1 MLLLLLLTLAVT
13 KGEVTPF
20 RPPVNGYAGVNPSG
34 QQAVLVDPT
43 MAQPASP
50 VTYHNTRRPSVNF
63 QSHATT
69 PDTQNVPSLAQRLRL
84 ERPKLSRR
92 PVNGSSLILQRL
104 RQQIEGKRSGPWKTY
119 LDGVSRRRVR
129 PGLSRLGGGAGV
141 SMRRRRPSP
150 TNQRRTPSGVL
161 RHRLAMQPKS
171 QGKQNEYLV
180 KWHSTYSGVNTTNKQ
195 IHTTEVPER
204 GDSRRETVHR
214 YSTNQYNNDGNLKS
228 ITKKSVF
235 SITTKPPEATGS
247 HNSGKV
253 PSVHDMTSMHY
264 KDTDPTTTLH
274 NEDSDVPVT
283 LKKVHTEDSHRPS
296 GGPSSHPTDGK
307 DILGSIQSI
316 FQAAKSDEDDLASIK
331 TVSHG
336 NASPKPLDIFSG
348 VSPTYGFKPSDNVF
362 GESDNQGPQIQASTL
377 SQQESAIPSHLTK
390 GNTLYAS
397 EVPPEPIL
405 LASQEP
411 TTGDFVVHVGRPLP
425 VSSDPD
431 ITGPERRMAGEGDI
445 LLEEDGDDIIVG
457 RPATLIEAPSDVPSP
472 PQPITIT
479 TALPPPI
486 SHVTSNTNTNHY
498 VQRQQDNN
506 VQNLMVDN
514 VQNYQPQSIP
524 LSYSQ
529 NNLNPLLEYIKVKY
543 RPEKIPAVPFSV
555 SSLQSI
561 IQAGRVPQVFRRE
574 DVMKHIQSDHM
585 RYQRP
590 AVNRLGE
597 PYTTS
602 MESVRA
608 KPQRKTDTN
617 GRGQFVAL
625 SSLALLAAFCG
636 YLLFLAPGSQV
647 ENKVMDPIKK
657 AVEEARS
664 GLNLIIEGLDEY
676 EGYIG
681 KDEHKT
687 EKEKAELQHNFEDSK
702 PTEDIPT
709 ILTKIWKT
717 VVPPEVTVSSSSTS
731 NIIGERKL
739 VDASALI
746 RGNKKKTSGYR
757 QPHAIP
763 MDQEGEVDAELR
775 QLNATINASILR
787 TTTGLTSVATSLVN
801 RFISSK
807 TVRKIISQ
815 LKIPV
820 WSARRDTTYTQIPKS
835 DSLQRPYAET
845 PNTVIQSIENLA
857 TKDVI
862 EKDNHQ
868 NVREQTISLE
878 NERHE
883 QEEAAEEEKSDTET
897 MKQEIMR
904 DNEHSEAAE
913 AHTSTMKPGTEQPE
927 LITFLHVVPLT
938 DEVKSSTPKITTTVE
953 VFHKKEGTQNK
964 SVDLKDEEKIGVTKT
979 KEEEE
984 LLKSMSNTERK
995 EVEQDRPEK
1004 KEQKPGE
1011 MTHEHHHKEKSTTQK
1026 NVPGNNNN
1034 DNNDDDNDDDTTDD
1048 KTQQHHQQDDT
1059 SLISTTTT
1067 TTAASKKKLVILNN
1081 LLHVQHHPEA
1091 HQQDPVPSPRTS
1103 AFLNNIALR
1112 PLPHSTTH
1120 PQ

>member
-1 MLLLLLLTLAVT
+1 MLLFVLLTLAVA

-69 PDTQNVPSLAQRLRL
+69 SDTQNVPSLAQRLRL

-119 LDGVSRRRVR
+119 LEGVSRRRVR

-150 TNQRRTPSGVL
+150 TNQRRTTPGVL

-180 KWHSTYSGVNTTNKQ
+180 KWHSTYSGVNTTNTQ
-195 IHTTEVPER
+195 IDTTEVPER
-204 GDSRRETVHR
+204 SDNRRETVHR
-214 YSTNQYNNDGNLKS
+214 YSHNQYNNDGNLKS

-264 KDTDPTTTLH
+264 KDTDTTTTLH
-274 NEDSDVPVT
+274 NEDSDVTP
-283 LKKVHTEDSHRPS
+283 KKDNTEDSPRPS

-316 FQAAKSDEDDLASIK
+316 FQAAKSDEEDLASIK

-348 VSPTYGFKPSDNVF
+348 VSPTYGFKPNDNVF
-362 GESDNQGPQIQASTL
+362 GQSDNQGSQTQASTL
-377 SQQESAIPSHLTK
+377 SQQESAILSHLTK
-390 GNTLYAS
+390 SNTLYAS

-431 ITGPERRMAGEGDI
+431 ITGPERRIAGEGDI

-457 RPATLIEAPSDVPSP
+457 RPATLIEAPPDVPSP
-472 PQPITIT
+472 PQPVTIT
-479 TALPPPI
+479 TVVPPI

-498 VQRQQDNN
+498 VQRHQDNN
-506 VQNLMVDN
+506 VQSLMVDN
-514 VQNYQPQSIP
+514 VQSYQPQSIP

-529 NNLNPLLEYIKVKY
+529 NNLNPLLEYIKIKY

-608 KPQRKTDTN
+608 KPQRKTDTS

-636 YLLFLAPGSQV
+636 YLLFLSPGSQV
-647 ENKVMDPIKK
+647 ENKVVDPIKK

-687 EKEKAELQHNFEDSK
+687 EKEKAELQHNFEESK

-731 NIIGERKL
+731 NIIGERRL

-807 TVRKIISQ
+807 TVRNIISQ

-820 WSARRDTTYTQIPKS
+820 WSARRDTTYIQIPKS
-835 DSLQRPYAET
+835 ESQQRPYSET
-845 PNTVIQSIENLA
+845 PNTVTQSIKNLA
-857 TKDVI
+857 TKDEI
-862 EKDNHQ
+862 EKDNNQ
-868 NVREQTISLE
+868 NVRETISLE

-883 QEEAAEEEKSDTET
+883 QEAAAEEKSDIET
-897 MKQEIMR
+897 MKQEIVR
-904 DNEHSEAAE
+904 DNEYSEAAE
-913 AHTSTMKPGTEQPE
+913 TNTSTSTMKQGTEQPE
-927 LITFLHVVPLT
+927 LITFLHVEPLT
-938 DEVKSSTPKITTTVE
+938 DEAKTSTPKITTTVE
-953 VFHKKEGTQNK
+953 VFHKKESTENK
-964 SVDLKDEEKIGVTKT
+964 SVDLKDEAKNGVTKT

-984 LLKSMSNTERK
+984 LLKGMSNTERK
-995 EVEQDRPEK
+995 EVEHDRPE

-1011 MTHEHHHKEKSTTQK
+1011 MTQEHHKEKSTTPK
-1026 NVPGNNNN
+1026 NVPGNNNDDN
-1034 DNNDDDNDDDTTDD
+1034 DNDNDDDTTDD
-1048 KTQQHHQQDDT
+1048 KTQQHQQDDT
-1059 SLISTTTT
+1059 SLSTTTT
-1067 TTAASKKKLVILNN
+1067 ASKKKLVILNN

-1103 AFLNNIALR
+1103 AFLDNIPLR
-1112 PLPHSTTH
+1112 PLPHSTPH
-1120 PQ
+1120 HQ